1 MAHTP
6 TFDEILNMDIH
17 GCVHLHPSSEWAG
30 RQTAAAEARAKR
42 WATTLCGVTHFGHM
56 VCKDAPDAGHSGQL
70 LARGQPGW
78 RFMTGEEAELY
89 LEVPRDEYESL
100 LRSIPPEWSQI
111 LARGRDTSLHLGQVI
126 GTRGGASIAHITR
139 PSDGAIPA
147 RAERLEWHGPTARLM
162 PTGDHFSIQAGD
174 PLIHHTLRV
183 RHHELPVQCEE
194 DIERLEADPMSPA
207 AIDLREALHL
217 RVEAC
222 APRGQAHGE
231 DTQCLGYARR
241 GTVRMARLMALG
253 CATVG
258 RLDQLAAAQVWEVIR
273 TLDAREARCHY
284 YPWIQRL
291 PPHVQQLVVARWVRE
306 TQVEWLPGGARDA
319 YLRRLHSGYPIGP
332 EKRKD
337 GWEVCARCRKM
348 HGLAHCTAAHHET
361 ICHACI
367 DCPAPGG
374 AAEVMKVLTDCW
386 ERVTGE
392 KLRPVR
398 ATAMFG
404 DRRLGRSDEEAQEH
418 RRLEEPW
425 RAAHAAVVLALDSA
439 RRATRPPGP
448 AGAPLDEHRQPQP
461 WGASRVVAAA
471 RNEMQKIARKVARLR
486 QSQHM
491 YAQFRA
497 VWVAS
502 GVLELTRS
510 GGVRVALFDRW
521 DDPARHPPTAKEVV
535 AIATDGSGTKDGRA
549 GWGIHARRLQ
559 PGELASAAESLPTG
573 QEPLLEACGPVIT
586 SAARAGHVGA
596 SRGTNNTG
604 ELNAIHEALT
614 EGEKLIT
621 DPGGQELH
629 ILADS
634 FLAIHTTT
642 GAWKPRS
649 NKRMVDANKAVL
661 ARLRKRGLVVRIRHV
676 RAHRGHAMNERADAL
691 AKMGALGCSMRRAAC
706 PHSPT
711 SPTPTPTPSP
721 TPHQPLPAPTG
732 ASVNRESATVPD

>member
-1 MAHTP
+1 
-6 TFDEILNMDIH
+6 
-17 GCVHLHPSSEWAG
+17 
-30 RQTAAAEARAKR
+30 
-42 WATTLCGVTHFGHM
+42 
-56 VCKDAPDAGHSGQL
+56 
-70 LARGQPGW
+70 
-78 RFMTGEEAELY
+78 
-89 LEVPRDEYESL
+89 
-100 LRSIPPEWSQI
+100 
-111 LARGRDTSLHLGQVI
+111 
-126 GTRGGASIAHITR
+126 
-139 PSDGAIPA
+139 
-147 RAERLEWHGPTARLM
+147 
-162 PTGDHFSIQAGD
+162 
-174 PLIHHTLRV
+174 
-183 RHHELPVQCEE
+183 
-194 DIERLEADPMSPA
+194 
-207 AIDLREALHL
+207 
-217 RVEAC
+217 
-222 APRGQAHGE
+222 
-231 DTQCLGYARR
+231 
-241 GTVRMARLMALG
+241 
-253 CATVG
+253 
-258 RLDQLAAAQVWEVIR
+258 
-273 TLDAREARCHY
+273 
-284 YPWIQRL
+284 
-291 PPHVQQLVVARWVRE
+291 
-306 TQVEWLPGGARDA
+306 
-319 YLRRLHSGYPIGP
+319 
-332 EKRKD
+332 
-337 GWEVCARCRKM
+337 
-348 HGLAHCTAAHHET
+348 
-361 ICHACI
+361 
-367 DCPAPGG
+367 
-374 AAEVMKVLTDCW
+374 
-386 ERVTGE
+386 
-392 KLRPVR
+392 
-398 ATAMFG
+398 
-404 DRRLGRSDEEAQEH
+404 
-418 RRLEEPW
+418 
-425 RAAHAAVVLALDSA
+425 
-439 RRATRPPGP
+439 
-448 AGAPLDEHRQPQP
+448 
-461 WGASRVVAAA
+461 
-471 RNEMQKIARKVARLR
+471 MQKIARKVARLR